1 MFQEARRRLA
11 LRYLLVFIVVLL
23 AFSAVF
29 LVALAIVLQPAFD
42 IAPEVDN
49 THQAREAYR
58 HAIERIAVAL
68 FVADFTIFGVVAV
81 VAYALA
87 GRTLQPIREAHE
99 RQRRFAADASH
110 EMRTPLAAIRATA
123 DAALSGAGS
132 PTEALSTIVTSAE
145 QMRSIT
151 DDLLLLARSE
161 RGSLERRRQQVDLSI
176 VAAEAADTVRA
187 AHVRDGASIQ
197 LQLEA
202 DLVVA
207 ADERELARIIENLV
221 DNAIRYGG
229 ERGPVTVRTR
239 ARERDVIVDVID
251 HGPGI
256 SAADR
261 ERIFE
266 AVFRV
271 RSDAGAPS
279 GSGLGLAIATELA
292 ERNSGV
298 VEVETAPGEGARFS
312 VRFPRFR

>member
-11 LRYLLVFIVVLL
+11 LRYLLVFIVVML

-29 LVALAIVLQPAFD
+29 LIVLAIVLQPAFD

-49 THQAREAYR
+49 TRAAREAYR
-58 HAIERIAVAL
+58 HAIERIGVAL
-68 FVADFTIFGVVAV
+68 LVADLAVSGFVAV

-87 GRTLQPIREAHE
+87 GRTLQPIRAAHE

-123 DAALSGAGS
+123 DAALSGATN
-132 PTEALSTIVTSAE
+132 PVDALATIATSAD

-161 RGSLERRRQQVDLSI
+161 GGSLERTRQQVDLSV
-176 VAAEAADTVRA
+176 VAAESADTVRA
-187 AHVRDGASIQ
+187 AHALDGASIAM
-197 LQLEA
+197 QLEP
-202 DLVVA
+202 DLLVA
-207 ADERELARIIENLV
+207 GDERELARIVENLL

-229 ERGPVTVRTR
+229 ERGPVALRTR
-239 ARERDVIVDVID
+239 AREREAIVDIVD

-266 AVFRV
+266 AFFRV

-292 ERNSGV
+292 ERNGGV
-298 VEVETAPGEGARFS
+298 LEVETAPGEGARFS